1 VSRDVLPLQ
10 EVLPDAAAT
19 EALGAR
25 LAALLRPGD
34 LLLLEGPLGAGKT
47 TLVRGLVAA
56 LGGDAGEVC
65 SPTFV
70 LLESYEVRSRGI
82 ARVHHADLYR
92 LRGRA
97 TAPLDEVGL
106 SEVVDDPVGVTAVE
120 WPEEWAWLGGLADRV
135 LRVRLA
141 HGGDARTAS
150 VSWEQTQA
158 RAHDPR
164 PW

>member
-1 VSRDVLPLQ
+1 MSDVRLSF
-10 EVLPDAAAT
+10 EVELADAAAT

-25 LAALLRPGD
+25 LAGVLRAGD
-34 LLLLEGPLGAGKT
+34 LLLLEGPLGSGKT

-70 LLESYEVRSRGI
+70 LLETYRIRGNAI

-92 LRGRA
+92 LRGRRS
-97 TAPLDEVGL
+97 APWDEVGL
-106 SEVVDDPVGVTAVE
+106 GDALEDEAAVTAVE
-120 WPEEWAWLGGLADRV
+120 WPETWQWPGAPDTCT

-141 HGGDARTAS
+141 FAGEGRSATGDVLSR
-150 VSWEQTQA
+150 
-158 RAHDPR
+158 
-164 PW
+164 